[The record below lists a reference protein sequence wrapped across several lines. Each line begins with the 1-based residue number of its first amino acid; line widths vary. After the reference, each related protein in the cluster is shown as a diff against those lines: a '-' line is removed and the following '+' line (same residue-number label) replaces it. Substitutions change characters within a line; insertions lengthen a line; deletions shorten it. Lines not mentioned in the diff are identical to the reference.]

1 MSRAM
6 GKDVQAPCQ
15 LMGVEL
21 VEKKK
26 NKRDWVKRRL
36 EMDFCLLMGNDLLS
50 QYP

>member
-26 NKRDWVKRRL
+26 KQKRLGKK
-36 EMDFCLLMGNDLLS
+36 EIGNGFLFANGK
-50 QYP
+50 